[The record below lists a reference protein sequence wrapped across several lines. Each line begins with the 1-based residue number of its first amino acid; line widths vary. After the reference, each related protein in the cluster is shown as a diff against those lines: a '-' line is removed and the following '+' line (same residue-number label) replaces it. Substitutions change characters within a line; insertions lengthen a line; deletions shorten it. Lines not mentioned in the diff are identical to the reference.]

1 MANIATVASLFNFLW
16 YLLTQPLMFIG
27 ARKRNK
33 WGVVYNSITKQGT
46 NLAAVRLMDAQT
58 GRVLQTRITDENG
71 RYFFHVKPGDY
82 RIEAVKAGHVFPS
95 LVAKDLTED
104 NEYLDVYHGTPV
116 HVENETDLTLN
127 IPLDPNHPK
136 ELTQKFF
143 ASALHKKQK
152 RH

>member
-1 MANIATVASLFNFLW
+1 
-16 YLLTQPLMFIG
+16 MFIG

-136 ELTQKFF
+136 NSRKSSSQ
-143 ASALHKKQK
+143 ALYTKAKTSLVFSPL
-152 RH
+152 R